1 MSSSNRLAVLV
12 AATSLWLSV
21 APATAQEVLACYTL
35 HNDLAN
41 FDRRAHQVDH
51 YFAPGLAAARAAAIG
66 AGYFSRCA
74 FNDAVGEDCTSA
86 RRRDWARYR
95 RLQGIYDRSHLG
107 GSDIVRLRI
116 IDQMRYLGCPLPEDA
131 LAYDERYLSDDLYGN
146 SGHGRAAGAG
156 TPLVYK

>member
-1 MSSSNRLAVLV
+1 MPSRNPLAVLV

-21 APATAQEVLACYTL
+21 APARAQEVLVCYTL

-51 YFAPGLAAARAAAIG
+51 YFAPALKAAREAAVADS
-66 AGYFSRCA
+66 YSSRCA
-74 FNDAVGEDCTSA
+74 FNNATGEDCTST
-86 RRRDWARYR
+86 RQRDWARYR
-95 RLQGIYDRSHLG
+95 HLQRIYDRSHLG
-107 GSDIVRLRI
+107 GSDVVRLRI

-131 LAYDERYLSDDLYGN
+131 LAYDDRYWSDPRVN
-146 SGHGRAAGAG
+146 SGQDRAAGAR

>member
-51 YFAPGLAAARAAAIG
+51 YFAPGLKAARAAAIG
-66 AGYFSRCA
+66 DSYFSRCA
-74 FNDAVGEDCTSA
+74 FNDAAGEDCTSA
-86 RRRDWARYR
+86 RQRDWARYR
-95 RLQGIYDRSHLG
+95 RLQRIYDRSHLG
-107 GSDIVRLRI
+107 GSDVVRLRI

-131 LAYDERYLSDDLYGN
+131 LAYDDRYGSDVPPGN
-146 SGHGRAAGAG
+146 SGNGRVGAAR
-156 TPLVYK
+156 TPPVYK